1 MLQQHLSPEEFP
13 GLEELITV
21 ARRNHFAHGIQ
32 LIVLNVT
39 EGNARSGCYL
49 FQPGVQQELFRKIS
63 GTHA

>member
-1 MLQQHLSPEEFP
+1 MLQQDFAPKEFP

-21 ARRNHFAHGIQ
+21 ARRDHFAHGIQ
-32 LIVLNVT
+32 RIVLYVT

-63 GTHA
+63 GTHT